1 MGKNP
6 SKINR
11 SFANPEFTNAGTK
24 AVAPGKH
31 STSILFSIQLL
42 VNKNP
47 GSEIAGVPASEISAQ
62 VYPFCIRCTT
72 PFTDL
77 CSLCM

>member
-1 MGKNP
+1 MVRVSSANLSKRVCRPFLMGKKP
-6 SKINR
+6 SKTKR
-11 SFANPEFTNAGTK
+11 SFGNPEFTSAGTK

-47 GSEIAGVPASEISAQ
+47 GS
-62 VYPFCIRCTT
+62 
-72 PFTDL
+72 
-77 CSLCM
+77 